1 MPVSR
6 KVLMM
11 TGAAL
16 ATVGVCSIPAAAA
29 TIDWTSWNPGF
40 TIGVPFGAASGTAG
54 GVTVSYAGELES
66 LVVGYPSYSP
76 TSTYAGGVVG
86 NVPNPREIILLF
98 GGFTIFDAITF
109 STPVTDPVLAIW
121 SLGQPGLLAQFE
133 FNASPLLDAGG
144 PSAEF
149 GGSSISLSGAIVS
162 GYEGNGTIDFPGTY
176 GRILFSNPLYDGNSF
191 GFTVGIPEAA
201 LIPEP
206 MTLGVLGAG
215 VVGVGEIR
223 RRPIPTSR

>member
-1 MPVSR
+1 MRGPSTYEFWNAIVFGSTTSGMPLITWREGGATVPVSR

-76 TSTYAGGVVG
+76 TSTNAGGVVG
-86 NVPNPREIILLF
+86 N
-98 GGFTIFDAITF
+98 
-109 STPVTDPVLAIW
+109 
-121 SLGQPGLLAQFE
+121 
-133 FNASPLLDAGG
+133 
-144 PSAEF
+144 
-149 GGSSISLSGAIVS
+149 
-162 GYEGNGTIDFPGTY
+162 
-176 GRILFSNPLYDGNSF
+176 
-191 GFTVGIPEAA
+191 
-201 LIPEP
+201 
-206 MTLGVLGAG
+206 
-215 VVGVGEIR
+215 
-223 RRPIPTSR
+223 